1 MTRNELSDLLL
12 LMFLLGFFWLECY
25 NKWTM
30 EETVMKQF
38 VNDREEYTV
47 GAEAVEEPALK
58 QIVDVAL
65 EAGTI
70 LLKNG
75 AEIFRVEETIHR
87 ICHRFHVDQ
96 VDVFTVSH
104 GLFITADNGTDV
116 YTKIKHVPLSSAQL
130 EIVVEVNELSRE
142 IDAGRVGL
150 EEARA
155 RLKELE
161 AIPPKRWFVKL
172 IAAGCGSMGFG
183 FLLGATVLESMIAF
197 VIGVL
202 VYIWVLFAEKYKITK
217 IITNIG
223 GGVVMMMV
231 ALVARAVFPGIHME
245 NMISGAVM
253 PLVPGVAFVNAIR
266 DMADSDFLA
275 GTVRMLDA
283 LLVFVYIAVGVAIT
297 LSAYKMMTGG
307 TLLL

>member
-1 MTRNELSDLLL
+1 
-12 LMFLLGFFWLECY
+12 
-25 NKWTM
+25 
-30 EETVMKQF
+30 MKQILE
-38 VNDREEYTV
+38 DREEYTV
-47 GAEAVEEPALK
+47 GVERTEDAGEPTLK

-87 ICHRFHVDQ
+87 ICHRFRVDQ
-96 VDVFTVSH
+96 VDVFTMSH

-116 YTKIKHVPLSSAQL
+116 YTKIKHVPLSSARL
-130 EIVVEVNELSRE
+130 GIVVEVNELSRE
-142 IDAGRVGL
+142 IDAGLVGL
-150 EEARA
+150 EEARE
-155 RLKELE
+155 RLKEIE
-161 AIPPKRWFVKL
+161 NIPPKRGLVKL

-183 FLLGATVLESMIAF
+183 FLLGATVFESFIAF
-197 VIGVL
+197 IIGFI
-202 VYIWVLFAEKYKITK
+202 VYIWVLFADKHQITK

-223 GGVVMMMV
+223 GGAIMMMV
-231 ALVARAVFPGIHME
+231 ALLARRIFPGIHME
-245 NMISGAVM
+245 GMISGAVM

-275 GTVRMLDA
+275 GTVRMVDA

-297 LSAYKMMTGG
+297 LSVYKMMTGG
-307 TLLL
+307 VLLL